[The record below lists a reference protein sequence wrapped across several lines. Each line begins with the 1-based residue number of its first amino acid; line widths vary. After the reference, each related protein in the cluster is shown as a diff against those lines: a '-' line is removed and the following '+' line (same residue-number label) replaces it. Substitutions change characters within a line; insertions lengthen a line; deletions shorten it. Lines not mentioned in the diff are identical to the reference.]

1 MWSGQGCSRVRRW
14 LWAVGNNRRRVT
26 ATASITTQAD
36 VEASIRRDGR
46 VQLVDLVATV
56 LPGCVKSGPK
66 ERVEGPD
73 PVSTARED
81 PKVTR
86 CGVLDMRTGCRLVK
100 R

>member
-1 MWSGQGCSRVRRW
+1 
-14 LWAVGNNRRRVT
+14 VT

-46 VQLVDLVATV
+46 VQLVVLVATV
-56 LPGCVKSGPK
+56 LPGGMISGS
-66 ERVEGPD
+66 EARVEGPD

-81 PKVTR
+81 LKVTR
-86 CGVLDMRTGCRLVK
+86 CGVLNMRTGCRLVK